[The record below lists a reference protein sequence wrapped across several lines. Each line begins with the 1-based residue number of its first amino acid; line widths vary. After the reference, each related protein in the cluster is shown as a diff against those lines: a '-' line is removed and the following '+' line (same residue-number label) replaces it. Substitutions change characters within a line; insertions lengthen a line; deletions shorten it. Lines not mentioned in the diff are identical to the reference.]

1 MAYIFESYTGVQLP
15 DGRPIA
21 AGEGAFAMIGV
32 PGLASSKT
40 SLVDKPQRHRLTVD
54 DFAKMCEV
62 GILSA
67 DDRVEL
73 IDGELVEMPPMGS
86 EHAGIVNELASALF
100 GILGSSVR
108 LRVQSSVQLTRYT
121 QPEPDLAVVN
131 RDSRLYLRGHPQP
144 GDILIAI
151 EVADSSLKFDREQ
164 KMPRY
169 AAAGVPEAWLV
180 DVRARTITV
189 YIDPTK
195 KGYQASRT
203 LEWAEEL
210 DATAVDGLRL
220 TFEDILPG
228 AYFP

>member
-1 MAYIFESYTGVQLP
+1 
-15 DGRPIA
+15 
-21 AGEGAFAMIGV
+21 MIGA

-40 SLVDKPQRHRLTVD
+40 SLVKKPQRRRLTVD

-86 EHAGIVNELASALF
+86 AHAGIVNELANVLP
-100 GILGSSVR
+100 GLLDPSVR

-121 QPEPDLAVVN
+121 QPEPDLAIVS
-131 RDSRLYLRGHPQP
+131 RDSRLYLRHHPQP
-144 GDILIAI
+144 EEILIAI

-189 YIDPTK
+189 YTDPTGE
-195 KGYQASRT
+195 GYRALHT
-203 LEWAEEL
+203 LGWTDAL
-210 DATAVDGLRL
+210 VATAVRGLRL

>member
-1 MAYIFESYTGVQLP
+1 
-15 DGRPIA
+15 
-21 AGEGAFAMIGV
+21 MIGF

-40 SLVDKPQRHRLTVD
+40 PLVDKPQRRRLTVD

-67 DDRVEL
+67 DDHVEL

-86 EHAGIVNELASALF
+86 EHAGIVNELAGALF
-100 GILGSSVR
+100 GLLDSSVR
-108 LRVQSSVQLTRYT
+108 LRVRSSVQLTRYT
-121 QPEPDLAVVN
+121 QPEPDLVIVS

-144 GDILIAI
+144 QDVLVAV
-151 EVADSSLKFDREQ
+151 EVADSSLTFDREQ

-189 YIDPTK
+189 YTDPTAE
-195 KGYQASRT
+195 GYRASHT
-203 LEWAEEL
+203 LGWTERL
-210 DATAVDGLRL
+210 DAKAVDGLRIR
-220 TFEDILPG
+220 FEDILPS

>member
-1 MAYIFESYTGVQLP
+1 
-15 DGRPIA
+15 
-21 AGEGAFAMIGV
+21 MIGLL
-32 PGLASSKT
+32 GLASLKT
-40 SLVDKPQRHRLTVD
+40 PLVDKPQRRRLTVD

-67 DDRVEL
+67 DDHVEL

-86 EHAGIVNELASALF
+86 EHAGIVNELANALF
-100 GILGSSVR
+100 GLLDSSVR

-121 QPEPDLAVVN
+121 QPEPDLAVVSP
-131 RDSRLYLRGHPQP
+131 DSRLYLGRHPQP
-144 GDILIAI
+144 EDILIAI
-151 EVADSSLKFDREQ
+151 EVADSSLTFDREQ

-189 YIDPTK
+189 YTDPTTE
-195 KGYQASRT
+195 GYCALHT
-203 LEWAEEL
+203 LGWTEALE
-210 DATAVDGLRL
+210 ATAVEGLRL
-220 TFEDILPG
+220 TFEEILPS

>member
-1 MAYIFESYTGVQLP
+1 
-15 DGRPIA
+15 
-21 AGEGAFAMIGV
+21 MIGV

-40 SLVDKPQRHRLTVD
+40 SMVKKPQRRRLTVD

-86 EHAGIVNELASALF
+86 EHAGIVNELANVLPGLLDPA
-100 GILGSSVR
+100 VR

-121 QPEPDLAVVN
+121 QPEPDLAVVS
-131 RDSRLYLRGHPQP
+131 RDSRLYLRHHPQP
-144 GDILIAI
+144 EQILIAI
-151 EVADSSLKFDREQ
+151 EVADSSLKYDREQ

-169 AAAGVPEAWLV
+169 AAAGVPDAWLV
-180 DVRARTITV
+180 DVRPRTITV
-189 YIDPTK
+189 YTDATAE
-195 KGYQASRT
+195 GYRASRT
-203 LEWAEEL
+203 LGWSEEL
-210 DATAVDGLRL
+210 EATAVAGLRL
-220 TFEDILPG
+220 TFEEILPS

>member
-1 MAYIFESYTGVQLP
+1 
-15 DGRPIA
+15 
-21 AGEGAFAMIGV
+21 MIGFT
-32 PGLASSKT
+32 GLASSRMP
-40 SLVDKPQRHRLTVD
+40 LVDKPRRRRLTVD

-86 EHAGIVNELASALF
+86 EHAGIVNELANVLPGLLDPA
-100 GILGSSVR
+100 VR

-121 QPEPDLAVVN
+121 QPEPDLAVVS
-131 RDSRLYLRGHPQP
+131 RDSRLYLRHHPQP
-144 GDILIAI
+144 EEILIAI
-151 EVADSSLKFDREQ
+151 EVADSSLKYDREQ

-189 YIDPTK
+189 YTDPTAE
-195 KGYQASRT
+195 GYRASHT
-203 LEWAEEL
+203 LEWNEAL
-210 DATAVDGLRL
+210 DAKAVEGLRL
-220 TFEDILPG
+220 TFESILPS

>member
-1 MAYIFESYTGVQLP
+1 MVVC
-15 DGRPIA
+15 GRVK
-21 AGEGAFAMIGV
+21 EGAFAMIGV

-40 SLVDKPQRHRLTVD
+40 SLVKKPQRRRLTVD

-73 IDGELVEMPPMGS
+73 IDGELVEMPPKGS
-86 EHAGIVNELASALF
+86 EHAGIVNELANVLPGLLDPA
-100 GILGSSVR
+100 VR

-121 QPEPDLAVVN
+121 QPEPDLAVVS
-131 RDSRLYLRGHPQP
+131 RDSRLYLRRHPQP
-144 GDILIAI
+144 EQILIAI
-151 EVADSSLKFDREQ
+151 EVADSSLKYDREQ

-189 YIDPTK
+189 YTDATAE
-195 KGYQASRT
+195 GYRASRT
-203 LEWAEEL
+203 LGWSEEL
-210 DATAVDGLRL
+210 EATAVAGLRL
-220 TFEDILPG
+220 TFEEILPS

>member
-1 MAYIFESYTGVQLP
+1 MVVGH
-15 DGRPIA
+15 GRVK
-21 AGEGAFAMIGV
+21 EGAFAMIGV

-40 SLVDKPQRHRLTVD
+40 SLVDKPQRRRLTVD

-86 EHAGIVNELASALF
+86 EHAGIVNELANVLPGLLDPAVS
-100 GILGSSVR
+100 

-121 QPEPDLAVVN
+121 QPEPDLAVVS
-131 RDSRLYLRGHPQP
+131 RDSRLYLHRHPQP
-144 GDILIAI
+144 EEILIAI
-151 EVADSSLKFDREQ
+151 EVAVSSLTYDREQ

-189 YIDPTK
+189 YTDPTTD
-195 KGYQASRT
+195 GYRAWHT
-203 LEWAEEL
+203 LGWNEEL
-210 DATAVDGLRL
+210 DATAVLNLRL
-220 TFEDILPG
+220 TFEDILPS